1 MKGDDVIKL
10 GFKRGKEIGL
20 ALQAADQ
27 AVVNGA
33 TLAVIEE
40 KLNAI
45 LATPSDFLFDP
56 VFGLLAA
63 ELVGQRE
70 PLVTAIEVG
79 APRPYQV
86 WGREQIDPNAIEQ
99 MDRAVRLPIAV
110 RGALMPDAHVG
121 YGLPIGGV
129 LATKN
134 AVIPYAVGV
143 DIACRMRMTIYA
155 CSPHHFDQKRERFR
169 TALETG
175 TLFGTGK
182 RWEQNRDH
190 EVMEDPLWQEHPIAR
205 RFRDIAWTQLGSSG
219 SGNHFA
225 EFGTLTLEQ
234 PLVTPDFT
242 VDPGRYIALL
252 THSGSRRLGQEIANY
267 YTVIAKEK
275 RSTLPKE
282 YLHLAWFDLEEEAG
296 AAYWAAM
303 NLAGRYASANHAVIH
318 EQISASLRFPVLG
331 TIENHHNFAWREQ
344 VDGQDLIVHRK
355 GATPA
360 GRGVLGVIPGSMSDP
375 GYVVRGRGNAEA
387 LNSAAHGAG
396 RRLSR
401 TQAHQKL
408 DWETVHAR
416 LKINQVELLSAG
428 LDEAPMAYKNI
439 HDVMAAQSELIE
451 AVATFQPRLVKMD
464 GSKGKD
470 YRPED

>member
-1 MKGDDVIKL
+1 MKGDEVIKL
-10 GFKRGKEIGL
+10 GYKPGKEIGL
-20 ALQAADQ
+20 ALHAANQALA
-27 AVVNGA
+27 NGA
-33 TLAVIEE
+33 TLEAIEGM
-40 KLNAI
+40 LNSI

-56 VFGLLAA
+56 VFGTLAA
-63 ELVGQRE
+63 EVVDQRA
-70 PLVTAIEVG
+70 PRVTAIEAV

-86 WGREQIDPNAIEQ
+86 WGQDQIDPNAIEQ

-155 CSPHHFDQKRERFR
+155 CSSHHFDQKRERFR
-169 TALETG
+169 TALEAG
-175 TLFGTGK
+175 TLFGAGK

-190 EVMEDPLWQEHPIAR
+190 AVMEDPLWREHPIAR
-205 RFRDIAWTQLGSSG
+205 RFRDIAWNQLGSSG

-225 EFGTLTLEQ
+225 EFGMLTLEQ

-242 VDPGRYIALL
+242 VDTGRYIALL

-267 YTVIAKEK
+267 YTDIAMEK
-275 RSTLPKE
+275 RSGLPKE
-282 YLHLAWFDLEEEAG
+282 YLHLAWLDMEEEAG

-318 EQISASLRFPVLG
+318 EHISAALRLPVVG

-344 VDGQDLIVHRK
+344 VDGQELIVHRK

-375 GYVVRGRGNAEA
+375 GYVVRGRGDAA
-387 LNSAAHGAG
+387 SLNSAAHGAG
-396 RRLSR
+396 RRMSR
-401 TQAHQKL
+401 NQAQQKL

-416 LKINQVELLSAG
+416 LKTNQVELLSAG

-439 HDVMAAQSELIE
+439 HDVMAAQSGLIE
-451 AVATFQPRLVKMD
+451 IVASFQPRLVKMD